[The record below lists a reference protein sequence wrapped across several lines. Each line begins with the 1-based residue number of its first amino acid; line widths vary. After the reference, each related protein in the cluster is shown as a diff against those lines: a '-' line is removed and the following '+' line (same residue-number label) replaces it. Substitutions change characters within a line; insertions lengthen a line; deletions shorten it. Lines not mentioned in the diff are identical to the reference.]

1 MDDTNIPQKKS
12 ENEIRLEAML
22 IEAIRQR
29 DLCYSTGDDLVRMA
43 GELAVFKS
51 KVSPTDSITELKVS

>member
-1 MDDTNIPQKKS
+1 MSNVDIPQKKT

-43 GELAVFKS
+43 GELAVLKS
-51 KVSPTDSITELKVS
+51 KISSVEATVEPAKT